1 MRQLTCEMCGST
13 DLMKQDGVF
22 VCQSCG
28 CKYSVEE
35 AKKMMVEGTVE
46 VQGTVRID
54 DSAKYNNVLQL
65 AEDAFI
71 DGRWDSAY
79 SYCNEAL
86 TIRPNDPLIIAM
98 QGLSVLGKEKIV
110 SDVPTSSTNSMKR
123 MFAIIDTEKTSA
135 PEKIDIL
142 TKISNYLD
150 QVCKAKKA
158 EFEEEIKVFN
168 SQKVAYRSSE
178 ETGAAANLALQA
190 LGGNIFTQQKAE
202 ADLEKAKAKRLHN
215 EALDAQISKVNSR
228 KRAVETFNSS
238 YKQQISSKKTTIQRD
253 YEAREKEKRIAAY
266 WAEHASEKATL
277 ESELET
283 VNNRLSILQA
293 QIDAILKE
301 VSPQIAALDK
311 KKKEKIPEEIAV
323 DKQKDLIRELERTRA
338 NLGIF
343 KGKEKKAITER
354 LGTVEHPKLDE
365 LKKKYEVA
373 KKEHQSSIDAE
384 LAMLNAEGKELKEE
398 AAKLKTRQ
406 TEINRELTKDPAASN
421 NKGESKSNLPTNA
434 EIINGEK
441 VCPKCGQ
448 VQKVDRKVC
457 WSCGQQF
464 SN

>member
-1 MRQLTCEMCGST
+1 MKQLTCEMCGST
-13 DLMKQDGVF
+13 NLMKQDGVF

-28 CKYSVEE
+28 IKYSVEE

-110 SDVPTSSTNSMKR
+110 TDVPTSSTNAMKR
-123 MFAIIDTEKTSA
+123 MFAVIDTDKASA
-135 PEKIDIL
+135 PDKIDIL

-150 QVCKAKKA
+150 QVCKAKKS
-158 EFEEEIKVFN
+158 EFEEEIKGFN
-168 SQKVAYRSSE
+168 SQKVAYSASE
-178 ETGAAANLALQA
+178 ESFARANLAAQA

-202 ADLEKAKAKRLHN
+202 ADLEKAKSKRLHN

-228 KRAVETFNSS
+228 KRAVETFNST
-238 YKQQISSKKTTIQRD
+238 YKQQIATKKSTIQRD
-253 YEAREKEKRIAAY
+253 YETKEKEKRIAAY
-266 WAEHASEKATL
+266 WAEHVSEKSAL
-277 ESELET
+277 ESEQEA
-283 VNNRLSILQA
+283 VNNRLIALQE
-293 QIDAILKE
+293 QIDAISKE
-301 VSPQIAALDK
+301 IAPQVAALNK
-311 KKKEKIPEEIAV
+311 KKSEKISEEIEV

-354 LGTVEHPKLDE
+354 LGTTEYPKLDE

-373 KKEHQSSIDAE
+373 KKEHQQSVDAE
-384 LAMLNAEGKELKEE
+384 LATLNARGTDLRVESAQLKKRKEE
-398 AAKLKTRQ
+398 IIK
-406 TEINRELTKDPAASN
+406 ELTKD
-421 NKGESKSNLPTNA
+421 
-434 EIINGEK
+434 
-441 VCPKCGQ
+441 
-448 VQKVDRKVC
+448 R
-457 WSCGQQF
+457 
-464 SN
+464 

>member
-1 MRQLTCEMCGST
+1 MKQLTCEMCGST

-28 CKYSVEE
+28 TKYSVEE

-98 QGLSVLGKEKIV
+98 QGLAVLGKERIV
-110 SDVPTSSTNSMKR
+110 TDVPTSSTNAMKR
-123 MFAIIDTEKTSA
+123 MFAVIDTDEASA
-135 PEKIDIL
+135 PDKIDIL

-150 QVCKAKKA
+150 QVCKAKKS
-158 EFEEEIKVFN
+158 EFEEEIKGFN
-168 SQKVAYRSSE
+168 SQKVEYRASE

-215 EALDAQISKVNSR
+215 EALDVQISKINSR
-228 KRAVETFNSS
+228 KHSVETFNST
-238 YKQQISSKKTTIQRD
+238 YKKQIADKKSTIQHD
-253 YEAREKEKRIAAY
+253 YETKEREKRVAAY
-266 WAEHASEKATL
+266 WAEHSAEKAA
-277 ESELET
+277 LET
-283 VNNRLSILQA
+283 EQESVNYKLTVLQA
-293 QIDAILKE
+293 QIDIISNE
-301 VSPQIAALDK
+301 VSPQIAALNK
-311 KKKEKIPEEIAV
+311 KRSEKIPEEIEM
-323 DKQKDLIRELERTRA
+323 DKQKNLIRELERTRS

-354 LGTVEHPKLDE
+354 LNTVERPKLERIKERYDT
-365 LKKKYEVA
+365 A
-373 KKEHQSSIDAE
+373 KKEHLTNVDAE
-384 LAMLNAEGKELKEE
+384 IAKLSAKGKELRDE
-398 AAKLKTRQ
+398 ATNLKKRSN
-406 TEINRELTKDPAASN
+406 EITAELTKD
-421 NKGESKSNLPTNA
+421 
-434 EIINGEK
+434 
-441 VCPKCGQ
+441 
-448 VQKVDRKVC
+448 R
-457 WSCGQQF
+457 
-464 SN
+464 